1 MANATDHR
9 CMSEAVLVVVGLFA
23 VAMLS
28 WALSHRPDWW
38 RVPTELHGFLWFG
51 AAIVLFFAFNLFAFS
66 YLPGSP
72 FLWFLLSFVAFGWF
86 SFRIHEEFD
95 SSLTGDGGAANSP
108 RSSVPAAMTRVGR
121 WYSSL
126 SKKAAVANPRAIID
140 LQRRATGRG
149 EHRQA
154 TEIVSIDAELL
165 GLMRPHHRQRR
176 HPRQP

>member
-1 MANATDHR
+1 
-9 CMSEAVLVVVGLFA
+9 MSEAVLLVAGLLA
-23 VAMLS
+23 LAMLS
-28 WALSHRPDWW
+28 WALSNRPDWW
-38 RVPTELHGFLWFG
+38 RVPTELHGFLRFG

-95 SSLTGDGGAANSP
+95 SSLTGDGGAANAP
-108 RSSVPAAMTRVGR
+108 RSSVPAAIARVRR

-126 SKKAAVANPRAIID
+126 AEKVAVAPILTR
-140 LQRRATGRG
+140 LLTRKRRTTGSG
-149 EHRQA
+149 EHRQGA
-154 TEIVSIDAELL
+154 GVVRLEGLSVDAELL
-165 GLMRPHHRQRR
+165 GAMRRHHRQRR